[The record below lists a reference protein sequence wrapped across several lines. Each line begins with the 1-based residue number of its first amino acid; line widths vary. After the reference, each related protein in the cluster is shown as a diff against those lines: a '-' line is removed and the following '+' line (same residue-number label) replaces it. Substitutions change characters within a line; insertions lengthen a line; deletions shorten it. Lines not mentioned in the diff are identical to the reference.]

1 MIEPLHFGYIV
12 NFRNTA
18 VALTSNV
25 QVTRIN
31 SDAEERVR
39 QEMHSIDSI
48 YIVQETKE
56 SIICE
61 L

>member
-12 NFRNTA
+12 DFRITA

-31 SDAEERVR
+31 SDAEERVN
-39 QEMHSIDSI
+39 EMHSIDSI
-48 YIVQETKE
+48 NIVQETKE